1 MSPQLPLPEKSPVAR
16 GLVWLASYPKSGN
29 TWMRAFLTNYQRNSD
44 QPADINEMDG
54 GPIASARELFDDE
67 VGVEAS
73 DLTLD
78 EIDRLRPLVYTQYAR
93 SLKTLEFLKIH
104 DAYILT
110 SRGAPMIPPQA
121 TYATLYIL
129 RNPLD
134 VAISYAH
141 HSHCTVDEAIQF
153 MAEDDHA
160 LVGSKRRLHNQ
171 LRQIL
176 LTWSGHVLSWV
187 DAPGMNV
194 MVVRYEELQR
204 DPTAAFGAV
213 VRFLGLPEE
222 PARLQRAIAFSSF
235 DTLKQQEQ
243 EHGFREK
250 MPLAES
256 FFRQGRSGGWR
267 ATLSPGQVQAIIAA
281 HGAVM
286 QRFGYLDDA
295 GQPV

>member
-1 MSPQLPLPEKSPVAR
+1 MQQAPNEAR

-44 QPADINEMDG
+44 KPADINHLDN

-93 SLKTLEFLKIH
+93 SMETLEFLKIH
-104 DAYILT
+104 DAYTLT
-110 SRGAPMIPPQA
+110 SRGEPMIPPQA
-121 TYATLYIL
+121 THATLYIL

-134 VAISYAH
+134 VAISYSH
-141 HSHCTVDEAIQF
+141 HSHCTIDQSIQF
-153 MAEDDHA
+153 MADDDHS
-160 LVGSKRRLHNQ
+160 LVGSKRRLNNQ

-187 DAPGMNV
+187 DAPNMKV
-194 MVVRYEELQR
+194 HVVRYEDMKK
-204 DPTAAFGAV
+204 DPFAAFGAV
-213 VRFLGLPEE
+213 VRVVGLPYDEE
-222 PARLQRAIAFSSF
+222 RLRKAIEFSSF
-235 DTLKQQEQ
+235 DTLKKQEQ

-250 MPLAES
+250 MPMAES
-256 FFRQGRSGGWR
+256 FFREGKSGGWR
-267 ATLSPGQVQAIIAA
+267 AKLTAEQVQAVVSA
-281 HGAVM
+281 HAAVM
-286 QRFGYLDDA
+286 RRFGYLDET
-295 GQPV
+295 GSPV